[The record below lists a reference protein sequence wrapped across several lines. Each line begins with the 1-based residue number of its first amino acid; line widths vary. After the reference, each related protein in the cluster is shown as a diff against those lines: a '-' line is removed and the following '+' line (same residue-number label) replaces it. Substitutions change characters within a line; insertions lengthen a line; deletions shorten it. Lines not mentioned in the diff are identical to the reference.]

1 MLSASKNLPVGR
13 VYTTKSTPGS
23 VDYLSSSL
31 LGTLYGTSDANY
43 SPKSVFSRTESIS
56 IWVSSGFYATEFAVF
71 HCPNDK
77 DAAEIADLCLSRI
90 DSMRS
95 FINANSQKLSLD
107 ETKTTLD
114 NAKVKIIGEYVIM
127 AVCVEA
133 EAAIEAAKEVIS

>member
-1 MLSASKNLPVGR
+1 MIAVSKNLPAGR
-13 VYTTKSTPGS
+13 VYTSKSSPGA

-31 LGTLYGTSDANY
+31 LGMLYGTSGENY

-71 HCPNDK
+71 HCKNDK
-77 DAAEIADLCLSRI
+77 DSAEIADLCLSRI

-95 FINANSQKLSLD
+95 FINANSQKLSL
-107 ETKTTLD
+107 EESKITLD

-127 AVCVEA
+127 AICEDS